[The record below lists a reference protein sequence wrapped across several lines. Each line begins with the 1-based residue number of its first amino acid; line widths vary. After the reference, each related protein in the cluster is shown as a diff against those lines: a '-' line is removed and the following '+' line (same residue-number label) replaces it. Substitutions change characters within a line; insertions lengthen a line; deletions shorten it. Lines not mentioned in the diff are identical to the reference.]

1 MQGNSPKENSSADQ
15 TQLNTTNLNIAG
27 KLGQLAMR
35 TNLTPIISILIFL
48 VGLLALSITPR
59 EENPQIDVPA
69 ANVIVQMRG
78 ASPEEVQNLIVRP
91 LEMVLREM
99 TGVDHTF
106 GTAMDS
112 MGVVTVMFEV
122 GEDKEASLV
131 KLYDRV
137 MHNLDRI
144 PSGASQPLVKPMDV
158 DDVPVS
164 VITLSSPEMDG
175 LSLKRLAER
184 VREQLAPLEGVSVA
198 DIIGGRDHEIRIQI
212 DAARMAAYGIT
223 LDQLHQVL
231 VGANA
236 GGPVG
241 TLVGNNQVTK
251 VWLDGY
257 LKNAQE
263 VGTLI
268 VGQWQHKAIYLRD
281 IATIVDGPAE
291 VEQLHR
297 IGFGPAAEHV
307 SAGQDPETPAVS
319 IALAKKRG
327 TNAVFVTQGIEEK
340 LNELKGDFIP
350 DNVRVD
356 ITRDSGER
364 ANAAVNLLVEHLGIA
379 IATVILILLLF
390 LGWREASIVTMNI
403 PLILFVVLAIGLLA
417 DQTINRITLF
427 SLILALGLLV
437 DDAIVVIENI
447 HRHLHK
453 GVQRMSD
460 KAQLIIQATN
470 ETGKPTI
477 VATIAVILAF
487 IPMAFVTGMMG
498 PYMAPIPFNTPLAMA
513 ASLIIAYAFTPW
525 IAQRWL
531 PCKMPSPTLEEKDS
545 DPTDWVHKTY
555 LRLARPL
562 IENSA
567 KRRVFWLVIAG
578 LFVAAMLQPG
588 WQFLRPSG
596 INGPLTPGTVELK
609 MLPKG
614 NQNTFNITIDL
625 PEGSTL
631 EDTDRVARDIGDL
644 LRQHEMVK
652 DYETFVGRGGPI
664 DFNGMLRGAALFREA
679 PHLGEIRVNL
689 LDKHERSVRSAEIVL
704 QLREMLKPVFDAYP
718 DASIKL
724 VEDPPGPPVRATLL
738 AEIYGPDYE
747 KQREVAAKVRG
758 VFSQT
763 YDVVDIDDSVGA
775 DQVQLNIRVDKEKA
789 ARLGVATQQVETA
802 LRDFLQGYNFGA
814 VHVASERHSV
824 HLHVQLPRALRAHTE
839 DLDRIYVST
848 THGPIPLSAIAT
860 VEETIAAKPIF
871 SKDGHSVTYVSAEP
885 KQGSQVYSL
894 LDMDGK
900 LDGSELL
907 PGVTL
912 KTGGMRFTDTTPEST
927 FGYHMLWDGEMR
939 LTLDVFRDLGAAF
952 IVAIVLIYL
961 LMVAYYGEFI
971 LPVLVMAP
979 TALTMIGIFPG
990 HWITGQ
996 PFTATSMI
1004 GMIALAGIVVR
1015 NSTLLIDFILDYRKQ
1030 GHDVKAAVLEAGAV
1044 RARPIL
1050 LTALAVIAGT
1060 SIMITD
1066 PVFGGLG
1073 VSMAFGTLAATIL
1086 TLFVT
1091 PLMYYLWQRNISET
1105 DDNCPV
1111 ESTENQEK

>member
-1 MQGNSPKENSSADQ
+1 MSESNAP
-15 TQLNTTNLNIAG
+15 LNIAG
-27 KLGQLAMR
+27 RLGRTAMR
-35 TNLTPIISILIFL
+35 TNLTPIISALIFL
-48 VGLLALSITPR
+48 IGVVALMVTPR

-69 ANVIVQMRG
+69 ANVIVQMQG

-106 GTAMDS
+106 GAAMDS
-112 MGVVTVMFEV
+112 VGVVTVMFEV

-131 KLYDRV
+131 KLYDRI

-144 PSGASQPLVKPMDV
+144 PPGASQPLVKPMDV

-164 VITLSSPEMDG
+164 VITLSSSDMDG

-198 DIIGGRDHEIRIQI
+198 DIVGGQDHEILIEI
-212 DAARMAAYGIT
+212 DPARLAAYRIT
-223 LDQLHQVL
+223 LDQLHRVL
-231 VGANA
+231 TSANA

-241 TLVGNNQVTK
+241 SLVGDNQVARI
-251 VWLDGY
+251 WLNGY
-257 LKNAQE
+257 LKDAQE
-263 VGTLI
+263 VGSLI
-268 VGQWQHKAIYLRD
+268 VGQWEHKPIYLRD
-281 IATIVDGPAE
+281 IATIKDGPSE
-291 VEQLHR
+291 IRQYHR
-297 IGFGPAAEHV
+297 IGFGPSAEGPMPTEE
-307 SAGQDPETPAVS
+307 AETPAVS

-327 TNAVFVTQGIEEK
+327 TNAVFVTRRIEAK
-340 LNELKGDFIP
+340 LNELKGDLIP

-379 IATVILILLLF
+379 IASVIVILLLF
-390 LGWREASIVTMNI
+390 LGWREAAIVTMNI
-403 PLILFVVLAIGLLA
+403 PLILFIVLAIGLLA

-427 SLILALGLLV
+427 ALILSLGLLV

-447 HRHLHK
+447 HRHLHR
-453 GVQRMSD
+453 GVTKLSD
-460 KAQLIIQATN
+460 KARLIIQATN

-498 PYMAPIPFNTPLAMA
+498 PYMGPIPFNAPLAMA

-525 IAQRWL
+525 IAQRWM
-531 PCKMPSPTLEEKDS
+531 PCRVTTPTLEERDAEPK
-545 DPTDWVHKTY
+545 DWVHRTY
-555 LRLARPL
+555 MRLAVPL
-562 IENSA
+562 IES
-567 KRRVFWLVIAG
+567 RRTRRIFWAVVVV
-578 LFVAAMLQPG
+578 LFLAAMWEPA
-588 WQFLRPSG
+588 WQFIRPSG
-596 INGPLTPGTVELK
+596 INGPLTPGAVELK

-631 EDTDRVARDIGDL
+631 EETDRVAREVGDV
-644 LRQHEMVK
+644 LRRHPMVK
-652 DYETFVGRGGPI
+652 DYEVFIGRAGPI
-664 DFNGMLRGAALFREA
+664 DFNGMLRGAALFREG

-689 LDKHERSVRSAEIVL
+689 LDKHKRDIRSAEIVL
-704 QLREMLKPVFDAYP
+704 QLRKMLQPVMQAHP
-718 DASIKL
+718 RASIKL

-747 KQREVAAKVRG
+747 VQRRIAGKVREL
-758 VFSQT
+758 FAET
-763 YDVVDIDDSVGA
+763 YDVTDVDDSVGD
-775 DQVQLNIRVDKEKA
+775 DQVQYDIRVNKEKA
-789 ARLGVATQQVETA
+789 SRLGIQTSQVDTV

-814 VHVASERHSV
+814 VHVAHERHSV
-824 HLHVQLPRALRAHTE
+824 RLHVQLPRALRAHVE
-839 DLDRIYVST
+839 DLDRIYLSSP
-848 THGPIPLSAIAT
+848 HGPIPLSAIAT
-860 VEETIAAKPIF
+860 VEKTMAPKPIF
-871 SKDGHSVTYVSAEP
+871 SKDGHLVTYVTGEP
-885 KQGSQVYSL
+885 EKGSQVYPL
-894 LDMDGK
+894 LEMDGK
-900 LDGSELL
+900 LDGQEVL
-907 PGVTL
+907 PGVRL
-912 KTGGMRFTDTTPEST
+912 KTGGMRFTETEPEDT
-927 FGYHMLWDGEMR
+927 FGYHLLWDGEMR

-952 IVAIVLIYL
+952 IVALVLIYL
-961 LMVAYYGEFI
+961 LMVAYYGQFL
-971 LPVLVMAP
+971 LPMLVMAP

-990 HWITGQ
+990 HMITGQ

-1015 NSTLLIDFILDYRKQ
+1015 NSTLLIDFILDYRRQ

-1060 SIMITD
+1060 SIMISD

-1073 VSMAFGTLAATIL
+1073 VSMAFGTLASTML
-1086 TLFVT
+1086 TLFII
-1091 PLMYYLWQRNISET
+1091 PLIYYLWQKDKPLDADSCPLPPRET
-1105 DDNCPV
+1105 P
-1111 ESTENQEK
+1111 NQGANS

>member
-1 MQGNSPKENSSADQ
+1 MQEEEIVENLSSDKEP
-15 TQLNTTNLNIAG
+15 LNIAG
-27 KLGQLAMR
+27 RLGQIAMGS
-35 TNLTPIISILIFL
+35 NLTPIISMLIFL
-48 VGLLALSITPR
+48 LGLVALTITSR

-91 LEMVLREM
+91 MEMILREM
-99 TGVDHTF
+99 TGVEHTY

-112 MGVVTVMFEV
+112 LGVVTVMFKV

-131 KLYDRV
+131 KLYDRI

-144 PSGASQPLVKPMDV
+144 PFGASQPLVKPMDV

-184 VREQLAPLEGVSVA
+184 VREQLSPLEGVSVA
-198 DIIGGRDHEIRIQI
+198 DIVGGRDHEIRIQI

-223 LDQLHQVL
+223 LDQLHNVL

-241 TLVGNNQVTK
+241 KLVGNDQVTR

-268 VGQWQHKAIYLRD
+268 VGQWQHKVIYLRD
-281 IATIVDGPAE
+281 IASIVDGPAD

-297 IGFGPAAEHV
+297 IGFGPA
-307 SAGQDPETPAVS
+307 GDQDATGDEPEIPAVS
-319 IALAKKRG
+319 IALAKKPG
-327 TNAVFVTQGIEEK
+327 TNAVSVTQRIKAK
-340 LNELKGDFIP
+340 LDELQGDFIP

-356 ITRDSGER
+356 ITRDSGKR
-364 ANAAVNLLVEHLGIA
+364 ADAAVNFLVEHLGIA
-379 IATVILILLLF
+379 IATVVLILLLF
-390 LGWREASIVTMNI
+390 LGWREAAIVTMNI
-403 PLILFVVLAIGLLA
+403 PLILFIVLAIGLLA

-437 DDAIVVIENI
+437 DDAIVVVENI

-453 GVQRMSD
+453 GVRKMSD
-460 KAQLIIQATN
+460 KAQLIIEATN

-477 VATIAVILAF
+477 IATIAVILAF

-498 PYMAPIPFNTPLAMA
+498 PYMGPIPFNAPLAMA
-513 ASLIIAYAFTPW
+513 ASLVIAYAFTPW
-525 IAQRWL
+525 IAQRWM
-531 PCKMPSPTLEEKDS
+531 PCKMKSPTLEEKDS
-545 DPTDWVHKTY
+545 EQDDWVRTTY
-555 LRLARPL
+555 LRLAKPL
-562 IENSA
+562 IENA
-567 KRRVFWLVIAG
+567 KTRRTFWLVIAV
-578 LFVAAMLQPG
+578 LFVAAMMQPG
-588 WQFLRPSG
+588 WQFLRPAG
-596 INGPLTPGTVELK
+596 INGPLTAGSVELK

-631 EDTDRVARDIGDL
+631 ETTDRVARDVGDI
-644 LRQHEMVK
+644 LRKHPMVK
-652 DYETFVGRGGPI
+652 DYEAFVGRGGPI
-664 DFNGMLRGAALFREA
+664 DFNGMLRGAALFREG
-679 PHLGEIRVNL
+679 PNLGEVRVNL
-689 LDKHERSVRSAEIVL
+689 LDKHERSIRSSEIVL
-704 QLREMLKPVFDAYP
+704 EMRELFEPLYKRYP
-718 DASIKL
+718 QASIKL

-738 AEIYGPDYE
+738 AEIYGPDYAE
-747 KQREVAAKVRG
+747 QQKIAGKVREL
-758 VFSQT
+758 FDRT
-763 YDVVDIDDSVGA
+763 YDVVDSDDSIGA
-775 DQVQLNIRVDKEKA
+775 DQKQLNIRVDKEKA
-789 ARLGVATQQVETA
+789 SQLGVATQQVETA

-814 VHVASERHSV
+814 LHVADERHSV
-824 HLHVQLPRALRAHTE
+824 NLHVQLPKALRAHAE
-839 DLDRIYVST
+839 DLERIYVSAS
-848 THGPIPLSAIAT
+848 HGPVPLSAIAT
-860 VEETIAAKPIF
+860 IEESIAAKPIF
-871 SKDGHSVTYVSAEP
+871 SKDGHMVTYVSGEP

-894 LDMDGK
+894 LDMDWQ
-900 LDGSELL
+900 LDGSEIV
-907 PGVTL
+907 PGIEL
-912 KTGGMRFTDTTPEST
+912 KTGGMRFTDTAPEDT

-952 IVAIVLIYL
+952 IVALLMIYL
-961 LMVAYYGEFI
+961 LMVAYYGGFI
-971 LPVLVMAP
+971 LPMLVMAP

-1015 NSTLLIDFILDYRKQ
+1015 NSTLLIDFILDYRAM
-1030 GHDVKAAVLEAGAV
+1030 GHDVKTAVLEAGAV
-1044 RARPIL
+1044 RARPII
-1050 LTALAVIAGT
+1050 LTALAVVAGT
-1060 SIMITD
+1060 SIMISD

-1073 VSMAFGTLAATIL
+1073 VSMVFGTVAATIL

-1091 PLMYYLWQRNISET
+1091 PLMYYLWQRNQPEVA
-1105 DDNCPV
+1105 DDC
-1111 ESTENQEK
+1111 SI

>member
-1 MQGNSPKENSSADQ
+1 MQEKDIVEKPP
-15 TQLNTTNLNIAG
+15 LNIAG
-27 KLGQLAMR
+27 RLGQVAMR
-35 TNLTPIISILIFL
+35 SNLTPIISILIFL
-48 VGLLALSITPR
+48 VGLVALSITSR

-69 ANVIVQMRG
+69 ANVIVQMQG

-144 PSGASQPLVKPMDV
+144 PPGAMQPLVKPMDV

-164 VITLSSPEMDG
+164 VITLSSPDMDG

-198 DIIGGRDHEIRIQI
+198 EIVGGRDHEIRIEI
-212 DAARMAAYGIT
+212 DAARMAAYSIT
-223 LDQLHQVL
+223 LDQLHSVL

-241 TLVGNNQVTK
+241 SLVGNNEVTR

-263 VGTLI
+263 VGSLI
-268 VGQWQHKAIYLRD
+268 VGQREEQVVYLRD
-281 IATIVDGPAE
+281 IAAIIDGPAD

-297 IGFGPAAEHV
+297 IGFGPAGAQGTE
-307 SAGQDPETPAVS
+307 GQDPETPAVS

-327 TNAVFVTQGIEEK
+327 TNAVFVTERINTK
-340 LNELKGDFIP
+340 LKELKGDFIP

-364 ANAAVNLLVEHLGIA
+364 ANDAVNMLVEHLGIA

-390 LGWREASIVTMNI
+390 LGWREATIVTMNI
-403 PLILFVVLAIGLLA
+403 PLILFIVLAIGLMA

-447 HRHLHK
+447 HRHLHR
-453 GVQRMSD
+453 GVKQVSD

-498 PYMAPIPFNTPLAMA
+498 PYMGPIPFNAPLAMA

-525 IAQRWL
+525 IAQRWM
-531 PCKMPSPTLEEKDS
+531 PCKTVSATLEEQDS
-545 DPTDWVHKTY
+545 EPNDWVRTTY
-555 LRLARPL
+555 LRLAKPL
-562 IENSA
+562 IESSST
-567 KRRVFWLVIAG
+567 RTVFWAVIAV

-631 EDTDRVARDIGDL
+631 ENTDRVARDIGDV
-644 LRQHEMVK
+644 LRQHPMVK
-652 DYETFVGRGGPI
+652 DYEAFVGRGGPI

-679 PHLGEIRVNL
+679 PNLGEVRVNL
-689 LDKHERSVRSAEIVL
+689 LDKHERSIRSAEIVL
-704 QLREMLKPVFDAYP
+704 QIREMLVPVFNAYP
-718 DASIKL
+718 EASIKL

-747 KQREVAAKVRG
+747 EQQRIAARVRDL
-758 VFSQT
+758 FSQT
-763 YDVVDIDDSVGA
+763 YDVVDADDSVGA
-775 DQVQLNIRVDKEKA
+775 DQTQLNIRVDKEKA
-789 ARLGVATQQVETA
+789 SRLGVATQQVETA

-814 VHVASERHSV
+814 LHVADERHSV
-824 HLHVQLPRALRAHTE
+824 HLHVQLPKPLRAHAE
-839 DLDRIYVST
+839 DLERIYVSAS
-848 THGPIPLSAIAT
+848 HGPVPLSAIAT
-860 VEETIAAKPIF
+860 IEEGMAAKPIF
-871 SKDGHSVTYVSAEP
+871 SKDGHPVTYVSAEP
-885 KQGSQVYSL
+885 RQGSQVYSL
-894 LDMDGK
+894 LDMDSR
-900 LDGSELL
+900 LDGREIV
-907 PGVTL
+907 PGVQL
-912 KTGGMRFTDTTPEST
+912 KTGGMRFSDTAPDDT
-927 FGYHMLWDGEMR
+927 FGYHLLWDGEMR

-952 IVAIVLIYL
+952 IVALVLIYL

-971 LPVLVMAP
+971 LPLLVMAP

-1015 NSTLLIDFILDYRKQ
+1015 NSTLLIDFILDYRKL
-1030 GHDVKAAVLEAGAV
+1030 GHDVKTAVLEAGAV

-1091 PLMYYLWQRNISET
+1091 PLMYYLWQHN
-1105 DDNCPV
+1105 
-1111 ESTENQEK
+1111 KHG